1 MKAMGARVLGC
12 SRHPAARAGP
22 TAGCLALRRAPF
34 PFDMAL
40 SRCNVVISRRETD
53 AEKRRKYNENSLRH
67 REAQTR
73 GFPALGVVTAVTSGR
88 SGCPDEM
95 ARPYRDLMPATICRA
110 SGRVSRDVSMNI
122 WVCFLGL
129 VPNWYGC
136 DHWRT

>member
-1 MKAMGARVLGC
+1 MGARVLGC
-12 SRHPAARAGP
+12 SRHPAARAGAHCWLP
-22 TAGCLALRRAPF
+22 GAETRPVFPVRYGPF
-34 PFDMAL
+34 PVQCGD
-40 SRCNVVISRRETD
+40 SRRETD
-53 AEKRRKYNENSLRH
+53 AEKCRKYNENSLRH